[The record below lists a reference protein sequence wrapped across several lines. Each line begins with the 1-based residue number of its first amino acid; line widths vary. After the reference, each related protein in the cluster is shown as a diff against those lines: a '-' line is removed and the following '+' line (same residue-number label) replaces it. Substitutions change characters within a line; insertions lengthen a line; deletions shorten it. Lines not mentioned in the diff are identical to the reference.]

1 MIAKKALC
9 LSYGIIFLSIKELSL
24 TGLVIAVTASRRA
37 EELAS
42 IIRSFGGTP
51 YISPTVGIEVNQPLN
66 KEAVLNTINIFKEKV
81 DYAVFMTG
89 PGVYSLMSSAKHL
102 ELERELLQMLQDV
115 RVIARSAKPRE
126 ALAKCGLKAQ
136 VMIPNDNTF
145 EGVGKLLASLGVA
158 GKKIHILWHGSQS
171 SNLKQVLENQGAR
184 VYETYTYTYS
194 TGVNEGGADILKM
207 MGYAYVDPNE
217 VRVTKLIEDIFASK
231 VDAITFTSPP
241 AVNQLF
247 NIATK
252 QGLADP
258 LLNSL
263 NLSIV
268 VVAIGPATVKALEE
282 KNVRVDVVPRNYKM
296 GPMIKALSDFMD
308 SSEGL
313 TKKQN
318 NHI

>member
-1 MIAKKALC
+1 
-9 LSYGIIFLSIKELSL
+9 
-24 TGLVIAVTASRRA
+24 
-37 EELAS
+37 
-42 IIRSFGGTP
+42 
-51 YISPTVGIEVNQPLN
+51 
-66 KEAVLNTINIFKEKV
+66 
-81 DYAVFMTG
+81 
-89 PGVYSLMSSAKHL
+89 
-102 ELERELLQMLQDV
+102 
-115 RVIARSAKPRE
+115 
-126 ALAKCGLKAQ
+126 
-136 VMIPNDNTF
+136 
-145 EGVGKLLASLGVA
+145 
-158 GKKIHILWHGSQS
+158 
-171 SNLKQVLENQGAR
+171 
-184 VYETYTYTYS
+184 
-194 TGVNEGGADILKM
+194 M

-296 GPMIKALSDFMD
+296 GPMIKALSDFMV